1 MYPKSNN
8 TNTPANLGLT
18 LGQVLYGEP
27 VITTL
32 NDVIKNYNHVIPQ
45 SNIHNLSNNNNQQNE
60 KIKKQIKNKSPN
72 DNSSSDLVSNYTTD
86 LASSSKSDS
95 SSSSSSSS
103 SNLSSSSSLYSPSE
117 TKFYWEYGN
126 TGLKI
131 REFKK
136 KMSRN
141 LAIMY
146 YVDRLFNEYIDT
158 ILTNS
163 YSKLYSPSANYDYKL
178 KTGNIK
184 AYKGNVTANITHK
197 KLNGKFNIL
206 EAGFMSISD
215 IKITDKD
222 LKNNSIPNLD
232 SIIEHKDNIYH
243 VTKMIKIFNLYN
255 KMTIKSNLSNKNM
268 ILENIASD
276 ANSYVDELVK
286 NNKKN
291 KILRSS
297 KNSGFYIKMY
307 NNHGKGFIIDS
318 VNNIIYYIA
327 VNINFKSLNINLRYY
342 AFEIIKGK
350 INKI

>member
-1 MYPKSNN
+1 MYQKKTNN
-8 TNTPANLGLT
+8 KNNILPNSGLT

-32 NDVIKNYNHVIPQ
+32 NDVIKNYNNIVPE
-45 SNIHNLSNNNNQQNE
+45 SNIQNLTNGKNQYNAKNQVNQHNQPNNN
-60 KIKKQIKNKSPN
+60 SSL
-72 DNSSSDLVSNYTTD
+72 DSSSTYTTD
-86 LASSSKSDS
+86 LAESSESSSSRS

-103 SNLSSSSSLYSPSE
+103 YSPSE

-141 LAIMY
+141 LSIMY
-146 YVDRLFNEYIDT
+146 YVDRLFNEYIET

-163 YSKLYSPSANYDYKL
+163 YSKLYNPSTNSNYKL
-178 KTGNIK
+178 KSGNIK
-184 AYKGNVTANITHK
+184 AYKGKVTATITHK
-197 KLNGKFNIL
+197 KLTGSFNVL
-206 EAGFMSISD
+206 EAGFMTITD
-215 IKITDKD
+215 VKLTDKD
-222 LKNNSIPNLD
+222 LKKNSIPNLD
-232 SIIEHKDNIYH
+232 SILGHKDNIYH
-243 VTKMIKIFNLYN
+243 ITKIIKLFNLHK
-255 KMTIKSNLSNKNM
+255 KMTVKSNLSNKNM
-268 ILENIASD
+268 SLENITST
-276 ANSYVDELVK
+276 ANSYVDTLI
-286 NNKKN
+286 KKDKKK
-291 KILRSS
+291 KILRSD

-327 VNINFKSLNINLRYY
+327 VNINFKSSNINLRYY